1 MLRFRLFASLGLALL
16 ATASTTPLKAED
28 ADAPR
33 VMLVLDGSSSMWARV
48 DGDISKIEIAK
59 QAIADLVGGWTSKM
73 AFGITTY
80 GHREEADCQDI
91 ETVLPVAKVNAE
103 QVVKAVDGILP
114 RGKTPLAA
122 AMRQA
127 ADKLDY
133 KNHPATILL
142 VSDGI
147 ENCGQDP
154 CQAAA
159 ELAADAKDL
168 SIDII
173 GFDMNNHQMG
183 QLECIAGNANGRLV
197 RADPSDFAETM
208 DHSMTAAIEKE
219 EETVTLS
226 LKTTL
231 VGKLVTK
238 DIRYA
243 VYLQEDGEEA
253 LKIAEAFSFAPVLA
267 LPTGTFVVEAI
278 RGEDA
283 RALSKS
289 IEIELAEG
297 NDAELEFRLAE
308 FRPRALKRRPSKDT
322 P

>member
-1 MLRFRLFASLGLALL
+1 MYRTGQLASLGIALL
-16 ATASTTPLKAED
+16 AAASTAPLWAQESD
-28 ADAPR
+28 EPR
-33 VMLVLDGSSSMWARV
+33 IMLVLDGSSSMWARV
-48 DGDISKIEIAK
+48 DGDTSKIEIAK
-59 QAIADLVGGWTSKM
+59 QAIADLVGDWTSKM
-73 AFGITTY
+73 EFGITTY

-91 ETVLPVAKVNAE
+91 ETLLPVAEVNAE
-103 QVVKAVDGILP
+103 QVVTMVDGILP

-133 KNHPATILL
+133 KNRPATILL

-168 SIDII
+168 SINII

-197 RADPSDFAETM
+197 RADPSEFAETM
-208 DHSMTAAIEKE
+208 DHSMAAAIENE
-219 EETVTLS
+219 EETATLS
-226 LKTTL
+226 LRTTL
-231 VGKLVTK
+231 VGKLVTE
-238 DIRYA
+238 DIRYV
-243 VYLQEDGEEA
+243 VYRQGDDEQSP
-253 LKIAEAFSFAPVLA
+253 KIAEAYSFAPVLA
-267 LPTGTFVVEAI
+267 LPTGKFVVEAI
-278 RGEDA
+278 RGQNA
-283 RALSKS
+283 GALSKS
-289 IEIELAEG
+289 IEVELREG

-308 FRPRALKRRPSKDT
+308 FRPRGLKRRQTKDT